1 MDLSNVSM
9 SHYRLSKI
17 RQQDIKLQE
26 DAEDYKLEPSNDLGA
41 AKPRDK
47 KEEFLSQIIER
58 LNDVFITDN
67 LTDKD
72 MLNYAYTVRD
82 KLAENEIVMKQI
94 AANNTPEQV
103 MLGDFP
109 KAMDDA
115 ILESSA
121 AHQEQMMQL
130 LSDPAKAS
138 MFARVI
144 LDMLNGQS
152 MSAR

>member
-1 MDLSNVSM
+1 M

-17 RQQDIKLQE
+17 RQQDIKLKE
-26 DAEDYKLEPSNDLGA
+26 DAEDFKLEPGNDLGA

-94 AANNTPEQV
+94 ANNTREQA

-115 ILESSA
+115 ILGSSA

-138 MFARVI
+138 IFARVI
-144 LDMLNGQS
+144 FDMLIS
-152 MSAR
+152 PR